1 MPKLHLLP
9 RGSVSII
16 QVVSEKIPNWEGP
29 LSRVWFE
36 AAPGNNNQR
45 HPNIFFEPLCT
56 NVLRA
61 WAKRKHL
68 TLNRCGPNLAKKQDR
83 TNDFDIS

>member
-1 MPKLHLLP
+1 M
-9 RGSVSII
+9 
-16 QVVSEKIPNWEGP
+16 SEKVPNWEGP

-45 HPNIFFEPLCT
+45 HPNIFFELLCT
-56 NVLRA
+56 NVHKAR
-61 WAKRKHL
+61 AKRKHL

-83 TNDFDIS
+83 TNDFAIS